1 MLKIQFALT
10 HRVKDLDVQVKYDDI
25 DFEFQNLMG
34 GGLMGNTLNLVINVV
49 GEEIVKTQ
57 KSKLVELM
65 KENFHEIISNYL

>member
-34 GGLMGNTLNLVINVV
+34 GGLMGNTLNLVI
-49 GEEIVKTQ
+49 Q
-57 KSKLVELM
+57 KLYLLSYLCDI
-65 KENFHEIISNYL
+65 NFDTFKGYCNGS